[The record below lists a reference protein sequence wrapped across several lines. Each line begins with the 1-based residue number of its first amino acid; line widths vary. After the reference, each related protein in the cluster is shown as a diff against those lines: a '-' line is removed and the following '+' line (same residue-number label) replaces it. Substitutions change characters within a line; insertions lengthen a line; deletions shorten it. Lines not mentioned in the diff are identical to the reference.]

1 MDEYIELV
9 KTVLQEGEYKENR
22 TDVDTIS
29 YFNYNYT
36 IDLSDGF
43 PLLTTKKMNTFRWD
57 SMMHELVWYLSGEHH
72 IRNLREKTGIWD
84 AWADEDYN
92 LPSAYGR
99 FWRRYPVPQGS
110 QHLDGEDWFSTDSE
124 YVTEESEGRVVFDQL
139 QYVVDALR
147 DENPNRGPNS
157 RRLVVNAWHPSNA
170 QVSSLPPCHY
180 SFVFNVANG
189 KLNTHLTQRSADIAL
204 GVPFN
209 IAAYSLLTNIVAE
222 IADLEVGE
230 FGHSLVDAHI
240 YCGSGDRGAWYQDNL
255 SEMQQTKSIEEM
267 HNYVENNNTRDGSAD
282 HVPKITEQVQ
292 REPLGRSEIEL
303 HSINSLDDVEYDK
316 IELNDYDSHESVS
329 FDVAN

>member
-43 PLLTTKKMNTFRWD
+43 PLLTTKKMDTFRWD
-57 SMMHELVWYLSGEHH
+57 SMLHELVWYLSGEHH
-72 IRNLREKTGIWD
+72 IRNLREETSIWD
-84 AWADEDYN
+84 AWADENYD

-99 FWRRYPVPQGS
+99 FWRRYPVPQAS
-110 QHLDGEDWFSTDSE
+110 QHLTGEDWISTDSP
-124 YVTEESEGRVVFDQL
+124 YVTEETEGRVVFDQL
-139 QYVVDALR
+139 QYVVDALQ
-147 DENPNRGPNS
+147 ENNPNRGPNS

-189 KLNTHLTQRSADIAL
+189 KLNTHLTQRSADIAV

-209 IAAYSLLTNIVAE
+209 IAAYALLTNIVAE
-222 IADLEVGE
+222 ISGLEVGE

-255 SEMQQTKSIEEM
+255 SKMQQTKSIEEM
-267 HNYVENNNTRDGSAD
+267 HNYVENNNMRDGSAD
-282 HVPKITEQVQ
+282 HVPNITEQIQ

-303 HSINSLDDVEYDK
+303 YDIDSLADVAYDN
-316 IELNDYDSHESVS
+316 IELTNYDSHESIS
-329 FDVAN
+329 FGVAE